1 MPREFGRP
9 AARGPHERHRRSRP
23 SSTRACGAPGIS
35 GSHDSPGSRR
45 VVPLLCAA
53 GSPPRRAFGAHAG
66 PPLGRPRIGARS
78 AGDRSVPRRDRIAR
92 PARGAVY
99 GRTGSL
105 RDPARKDGWKT
116 LYPLRV
122 QAYPIRVQESTP
134 TGTGSCPS
142 NGNGDESPP
151 LALTATR
158 ALRSY
163 RPTTSQPSS
172 LGVSPRR
179 IAAAASRRG
188 SRSTTA
194 VSARCSR
201 KSITASRSPAASRSL
216 SKSRASSPCV

>member
-9 AARGPHERHRRSRP
+9 AAPGPHERHRRSRP
-23 SSTRACGAPGIS
+23 SSRGACGAPGIS

-122 QAYPIRVQESTP
+122 QVYPIRVQESTP
-134 TGTGSCPS
+134 TGTPS
-142 NGNGDESPP
+142 SVGMDLLRQEETS
-151 LALTATR
+151 R
-158 ALRSY
+158 ALFRLRPGQPDLSTGETKGRSVCHGRACKEAGQGPSQAPVLGAP
-163 RPTTSQPSS
+163 RP
-172 LGVSPRR
+172 R
-179 IAAAASRRG
+179 
-188 SRSTTA
+188 
-194 VSARCSR
+194 
-201 KSITASRSPAASRSL
+201 
-216 SKSRASSPCV
+216 

>member
-23 SSTRACGAPGIS
+23 SSRGACGAPGIS

-53 GSPPRRAFGAHAG
+53 GSLPRRAFGAHAG

-92 PARGAVY
+92 PVRGAVY

-122 QAYPIRVQESTP
+122 QVYPIRVQESRD
-134 TGTGSCPS
+134 GYRSCPS
-142 NGNGDESPP
+142 NGMATRIPLTTDPATPSPNARLEKLQTNDLP
-151 LALTATR
+151 AVEPRRLPAADRRRRLAQRVAEHDGCLRPMLEEIDHRLALA
-158 ALRSY
+158 
-163 RPTTSQPSS
+163 
-172 LGVSPRR
+172 
-179 IAAAASRRG
+179 
-188 SRSTTA
+188 
-194 VSARCSR
+194 C
-201 KSITASRSPAASRSL
+201 
-216 SKSRASSPCV
+216 CE

>member
-92 PARGAVY
+92 PARGAAY

-134 TGTGSCPS
+134 RVRQLPS
-142 NGNGDESPP
+142 NGM
-151 LALTATR
+151 ATR
-158 ALRSY
+158 VRL
-163 RPTTSQPSS
+163 TTDPATPSPNAR
-172 LGVSPRR
+172 LEKLQANDLPAVEPRR
-179 IAAAASRRG
+179 L
-188 SRSTTA
+188 
-194 VSARCSR
+194 
-201 KSITASRSPAASRSL
+201 PAADRRRRLAQRVAEHDGCLRPMLEEIDHRRSL
-216 SKSRASSPCV
+216 ACCE

>member
-105 RDPARKDGWKT
+105 RDPARKDGWKA

-134 TGTGSCPS
+134 SRVRAVALQREWRR
-142 NGNGDESPP
+142 ES
-151 LALTATR
+151 A
-158 ALRSY
+158 S
-163 RPTTSQPSS
+163 RPDSDPRLEKLQANDLPA
-172 LGVSPRR
+172 VEPRR
-179 IAAAASRRG
+179 L
-188 SRSTTA
+188 
-194 VSARCSR
+194 
-201 KSITASRSPAASRSL
+201 PAADRRRRLAQRIAEHDGCLRPMLEEIDHRRSL
-216 SKSRASSPCV
+216 ACCE